1 MRLGQPMSALR
12 DSSRALLVALVAA
25 LVTIALFMGM
35 HLLIYRDSMEL
46 DTKPARRIVDI
57 VMEDVQLTEHVSDEL
72 PDRPEDVPDELLA
85 PPDPVLDQQHDLH
98 DSALNMGLASL
109 NPDISL
115 QAGFAGDGEYL
126 PIVKIAPVYPPAARS
141 RGIEGYCIVQYIVTY
156 SGAVRDPQV
165 ADCSHRFFERAS
177 LRASLKFKYK
187 PRVVDGQ
194 PVEVSGVRN
203 MFTYELED

>member
-1 MRLGQPMSALR
+1 MPALR
-12 DSSRALLVALVAA
+12 AAPRLLAAAAAAA
-25 LVTIALFMGM
+25 LVTSGLFMAM
-35 HLLIYRDSMEL
+35 QAMIHRDTVDFDL
-46 DTKPARRIVDI
+46 NPARRIADI
-57 VMEDVQLTEHVSDEL
+57 VMEDVQITEHVSEEL
-72 PDRPEDVPDELLA
+72 PERPEEVPDELAA
-85 PPDPVLDQQHDLH
+85 PPDPVLDRQHELH
-98 DSALNMGLASL
+98 ENALNMGLGYL

-115 QAGFAGDGEYL
+115 QAGFSGDGEYL

-141 RGIEGYCIVQYIVTY
+141 RGIEGYCIVEYVVSY
-156 SGAVRDPQV
+156 SGAVRDSQV
-165 ADCSHRFFERAS
+165 VDCSHRFFERAS